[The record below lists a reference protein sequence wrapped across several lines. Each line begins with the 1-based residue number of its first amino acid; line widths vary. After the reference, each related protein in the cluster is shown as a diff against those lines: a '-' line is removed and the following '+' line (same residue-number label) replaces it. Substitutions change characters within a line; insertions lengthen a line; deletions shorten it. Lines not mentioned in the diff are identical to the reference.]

1 MKNIQY
7 TVPPQNRTQWLKIS
21 LALIQDG
28 IAVRVGGG
36 GGGGDMCQGKFYCAE
51 KMGCELLAGGT
62 HPSCGG
68 G

>member
-7 TVPPQNRTQWLKIS
+7 TVPPQNGTQWLKIS

-36 GGGGDMCQGKFYCAE
+36 GGG
-51 KMGCELLAGGT
+51 
-62 HPSCGG
+62 
-68 G
+68 

>member
-7 TVPPQNRTQWLKIS
+7 TVPPQNGTQWLKIS

-36 GGGGDMCQGKFYCAE
+36 GGGVTCVKGNFTALKRWDVNY
-51 KMGCELLAGGT
+51 
-62 HPSCGG
+62 
-68 G
+68 